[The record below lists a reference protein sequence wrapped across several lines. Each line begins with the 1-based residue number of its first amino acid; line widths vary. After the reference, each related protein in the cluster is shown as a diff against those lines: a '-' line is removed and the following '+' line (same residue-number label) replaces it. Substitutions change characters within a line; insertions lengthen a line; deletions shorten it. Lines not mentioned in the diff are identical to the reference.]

1 MADRK
6 VADTAVAT
14 AIQRFGSLDVL
25 VNNASVS
32 RQKPFEEQTDDD
44 WALAMDAGL

>member
-1 MADRK
+1 MA
-6 VADTAVAT
+6 TAVE
-14 AIQRFGSLDVL
+14 RSGSLDVL

-44 WALAMDAGL
+44 WDLAMNPVMADGGSANK